1 MHVTESG
8 STVVIIRT
16 GHGRSSCSLKVW
28 IPAGTNFACLCTR
41 WQQQLL
47 VPPEVGLLVHY
58 HRHCFANHSCVLLAA
73 NCKVHLSLE
82 HLARSTIMLPLTMT
96 RRGCSAF
103 TVVWHDSAWSTH

>member
-28 IPAGTNFACLCTR
+28 LPAGTNFACLCTS
-41 WQQQLL
+41 WQKQLL

-58 HRHCFANHSCVLLAA
+58 HRHCFANHHASCSQLIAK
-73 NCKVHLSLE
+73 CIFHSSTSLGPQ
-82 HLARSTIMLPLTMT
+82 S
-96 RRGCSAF
+96 CSL
-103 TVVWHDSAWSTH
+103 